1 MSAPMDRREFLR
13 MTLTGTGLILAV
25 GAGGIQSVALA
36 QSPEPGSGT
45 PWTPNAWL
53 QITPDNMVTLLSNKS
68 EMGQGTWTGLAM
80 VAADE
85 LEAEWSN
92 IRVHA
97 SPVADVY
104 KDPGF
109 GLQLT
114 AGSTGIKHMYDIIR
128 KAGASAREM
137 LISAAAETWNARP
150 GDCSAHKGR
159 VIHAKSGKSMTYGE
173 LCAKAATI
181 PVPADPP
188 LKRSDQFRFIGKA
201 MPRLDIEP
209 KINGEG
215 VFGID
220 VFVPGMLYSAV
231 ERPSVFGAK
240 LVSFD
245 KAAAEKVPGVQ
256 SVIVLS
262 PGVAVTAT
270 SLEAAWKG
278 KSALEAKWDSGSN
291 PDLNDEALGQIM
303 SDNMRKKGLVAKN
316 VGNAEAALNK
326 SSRRVQ
332 ALYAVPYLAHAQIE
346 PQNCTVDVR
355 KDACEIWCP
364 TQYQTGVLQ
373 VAERIT
379 GFPPEKITI
388 HTTQIGGGFGG
399 KGELTVVEEALMIS
413 QAVGKPVKHVW
424 SREEDFKNDFYR
436 PGSLHSVEG
445 CLDDRG
451 RLDAWQHKVVV
462 SPIFERFMPQMVK
475 NGVDPTA
482 VESLADM
489 QYPVPNLH
497 VEYVRMVT
505 PIPTGFWRSVG
516 DGANVFAVECFIDE
530 MAHAAKKDPLEL
542 RLDLLKDD
550 PRATALL
557 KKVAEAGGWE
567 KPLPE
572 GSGRGIAQRFCFGS
586 YVAHLAEVSV
596 DRGTGM
602 IKVNR
607 MVAAIDC
614 GQVVNPDSVVAQI
627 EGAAVMGISAALK
640 ESVSFAKG
648 GVATSNFSDYP
659 LLTMSEVP
667 DINVL
672 VVANGDKMGG
682 IGEPGIPPVA
692 PAIANAVFAATGVR
706 LRSLPLSP
714 GLVKKALQG

>member
-1 MSAPMDRREFLR
+1 MDRREFLR

-25 GAGGIQSVALA
+25 GVGGIQAVAMA
-36 QSPEPGSGT
+36 QSPVPGSVN
-45 PWTPNAWL
+45 PWIPNAWL
-53 QITPDNMVTLLSNKS
+53 QITPDNVVTLLSNKS

-85 LEAEWSN
+85 LEAEWAN

-109 GLQLT
+109 GVQLT

-137 LISAAAETWNARP
+137 LISAAAETWNVRP
-150 GDCSAHKGR
+150 GDCSADKGR
-159 VIHAKSGKSMTYGE
+159 VIHAKSKKSLTYGE
-173 LCAKAATI
+173 LCVKAAAI

-209 KINGEG
+209 KVKGEG

-231 ERPSVFGAK
+231 ERPPVFGAK

-245 KAAAEKVPGVQ
+245 KAAAEKVPGVH
-256 SVIVLS
+256 SVIPLS
-262 PGVAVTAT
+262 AGVAVTAT

-278 KSALEAKWDSGSN
+278 KSALEAQWDNGSN
-291 PDLNDEALGQIM
+291 PELNDESLGQIL
-303 SDNMRKKGLVAKN
+303 SDNMRKKGLIAKN
-316 VGNAEAALNK
+316 LGNAGEALNK
-326 SSRRVQ
+326 SSRRVE
-332 ALYAVPYLAHAQIE
+332 ALYSVPYLAHAQIE
-346 PQNCTVDVR
+346 PQNCTADVR

-373 VAERIT
+373 AAEKIT
-379 GFPPEKITI
+379 GFPREKITI

-399 KGELTVVEEALMIS
+399 KGELTVVEEALTIS
-413 QAVGKPVKHVW
+413 KAVDKPVKHIW

-436 PGSLHSVEG
+436 PGSLHSVQG
-445 CLDDRG
+445 CLDDQG
-451 RLDAWQHKVVV
+451 HLNAWQHKVVV

-475 NGVDPTA
+475 NGIDPTA
-482 VESLADM
+482 VDALVDM
-489 QYPVPNLH
+489 QYAIPNVH
-497 VEYVRMVT
+497 AAYVRLVT

-516 DGANVFAVECFIDE
+516 DGANVFVVESFIDE
-530 MAHAAKKDPLEL
+530 MAHAAKKDPLAF
-542 RLDLLKDD
+542 RLDMLKDD
-550 PRATALL
+550 PRAAALL
-557 KKVAEAGGWE
+557 KKVAEAGGWG
-567 KPLPE
+567 KPLPK

-596 DRGTGM
+596 DKETGV

-607 MVAAIDC
+607 MVAAVDC
-614 GQVVNPDSVVAQI
+614 GQVVNPDSVIAQM
-627 EGAAVMGISAALK
+627 EGAVVMGISAALK

-659 LLTMSEVP
+659 LLPMSEVP
-667 DINVL
+667 EIQVIL
-672 VVANGDKMGG
+672 VTNGDKMGG
-682 IGEPGIPPVA
+682 IGEPGIPTVA
-692 PAIANAVFAATGVR
+692 PAIANAVFSATGVR

-714 GLVKKALQG
+714 DSVKKALQG